1 MNKKQIFG
9 FGLLAFV
16 GGGAYYYF
24 RQINLF
30 KSMVVKIVNA
40 KPKSVSTSAIEVEFE
55 VQINNLSNIDAYIT
69 SLDFDIIVENQLV
82 ANISKSFEPNKVI
95 EKGGVAFIKLE
106 TTFDPSKI
114 LAGSIIG
121 LLDNLWS
128 GSAFNIN
135 VRGKL
140 NGGSKLFKLANYP
153 INENIAV
160 VG

>member
-1 MNKKQIFG
+1 MNTKKLFG
-9 FGLLAFV
+9 FGILAFV
-16 GGGAYYYF
+16 GGGAYYFY
-24 RQINLF
+24 RQVNLF
-30 KSMVVKIVNA
+30 KQMVVKIVNA
-40 KPKSVSTSAIEVEFE
+40 KPKSVSTSAVEVEFE
-55 VQINNLSNIDAYIT
+55 VQINNISNIDAYIT
-69 SLDFDIIVENQLV
+69 GLNFDIIVENQLV
-82 ANISKSFEPNKVI
+82 ATISKSFDPNKIV

-140 NGGSKLFKLANYP
+140 NGGSKFFKLADYP
-153 INENIAV
+153 INENISV